1 MEGDDVWWPLIIYV
15 WVFLLML
22 IVMGIRDCWA
32 RRNLPQ
38 NPEDKKIGRALI
50 KDIFYF
56 FLHPFGGG
64 GAKHEDENPVNY
76 KGKGNKNI

>member
-22 IVMGIRDCWA
+22 IVATIKDYRA
-32 RRNLPQ
+32 RRKLPK
-38 NPEDKKIGRALI
+38 NPQDKEIRRAMRKNI
-50 KDIFYF
+50 IYF

-64 GAKHEDENPVNY
+64 RENYEDDNPI
-76 KGKGNKNI
+76 KNK